1 MRCFPQLL
9 LFRPPPLLPPLLAGG
24 RRARR
29 KGASFGLSSRGEK
42 DMVEFI
48 RLLIGDPH
56 RLLPEYENVDFIRLN
71 RIGLDRKRTTS
82 ISPSSSSR
90 SLRFT
95 TRSCDLTDEGCIEV
109 DVRKSVL
116 VSYMATSLRT
126 NETAMMFAANGMR
139 RFQTRAL
146 HPYTTHDH
154 LSGTPSH
161 QKSLETLL

>member
-71 RIGLDRKRTTS
+71 RIGLDRKRFGS
-82 ISPSSSSR
+82 VQKRPIFGRREAVSSPQA
-90 SLRFT
+90 LR
-95 TRSCDLTDEGCIEV
+95 RL
-109 DVRKSVL
+109 
-116 VSYMATSLRT
+116 
-126 NETAMMFAANGMR
+126 
-139 RFQTRAL
+139 
-146 HPYTTHDH
+146 
-154 LSGTPSH
+154 
-161 QKSLETLL
+161 